1 MRITSRTSA
10 FVLAGALGLGALGGC
25 SADRLKI
32 IDPTSPTPAGA
43 AADPIVALNQA
54 AGGLIALDRGQ
65 HANNISQFGIFGR
78 ESFNYTPTEGRNTSG
93 YLVTPEDPNAFGA
106 GNFNGRFQV
115 IKNVNAFLTIVEAAK
130 SLTAPQ
136 ASAARGF
143 ARTIQGLTFLHYIP
157 SRHNLGG
164 PVTVADDPTDIQPFV
179 SRDSVYGFA
188 LARLDEAKGL
198 LAQGGTAFPFPL
210 TAGFAGF
217 TTPTDFVKFN
227 RAIAARLL
235 AYRGSLATGGA
246 RTTFYQAALAAIN
259 ESFIAPTGSLDLG
272 VYHVYST
279 AGGDLANGIN
289 NTTNKDV
296 VAHPSIVTDA
306 QAGDARLTAKTT
318 TIAVKNSPG
327 GIGISTTVG
336 FTRYP
341 TQTTSI
347 PIIRNAELIL
357 LRSEARYFTGDK
369 AGALADL
376 NIIRTGD
383 GKLAALTLADIGTD
397 DQYITRLLYERRY
410 TLLLE
415 GHRWVDVRR
424 FGKLDTLPLDKPT
437 HVRALQQVIPLGEC
451 QARTRTGD
459 SALFGP
465 GCPT

>member
-1 MRITSRTSA
+1 MT
-10 FVLAGALGLGALGGC
+10 LAGALSASALAGC
-25 SADRLKI
+25 SADKLKI

-54 AGGLIALDRGQ
+54 AGGLIVLDRGQ
-65 HANNISQFGIFGR
+65 MAGNISQFGIFGR

-106 GNFNGRFQV
+106 GNFNGRFQTV
-115 IKNVNAFLTIVEAAK
+115 KNVNAFLQIVEGAK
-130 SLTAPQ
+130 SLTAAQ

-143 ARTIQGLTFLHYIP
+143 ARTIEGLEFLHYIT

-164 PVTVADDPTDIQPFV
+164 PVVVPDDPTDIQPFV
-179 SRDSVYGFA
+179 SRDSVYGYA
-188 LARLDEAKGL
+188 LARLNDAKGL
-198 LAQGGTAFPFPL
+198 LAQGGTAFPFQL
-210 TAGFAGF
+210 TAGFSGF
-217 TTPTDFVKFN
+217 NTPTDFIKFN

-246 RTTFYQAALAAIN
+246 RTTFYQQALTAIG
-259 ESFIAPTGSLDLG
+259 ESFINPTGSLDLG
-272 VYHVYST
+272 VSHVYST
-279 AGGDLANGIN
+279 AAGDVSNGIN
-289 NTTNKDV
+289 ATTNKDV

-306 QAGDARLTAKTT
+306 QAGDARVAAKTT

-336 FTRYP
+336 FIRYP
-341 TQTTSI
+341 TQSTPI

-383 GKLAALTLADIGTD
+383 GKLAALTLADINTD

-459 SALFGP
+459 NALFGP